1 MLLSLCICK
10 AHGRSTLSLRVKVG
24 SLFKPGAP
32 RRQWKAREVKC
43 QDGNL
48 AVIGLGT
55 WTGANATASSDD
67 LPHGY
72 RLDPLASSASRRR
85 RLDLNRVDQSAKAD
99 SGARSW
105 PIQLLA
111 VPGVAPSSDARQSV
125 AMGRKC
131 RGGGVCRKADTHGI
145 LRRTCLTLRK
155 ISAHRKFKSQIGWP
169 LLHKFAFRLQSATS
183 VHKLANRKL
192 RAR

>member
-1 MLLSLCICK
+1 MAKAALDGVLSDGLSSSPVLLSLCICK

-131 RGGGVCRKADTHGI
+131 RGGGGVQESRHAWHFEEDMFD
-145 LRRTCLTLRK
+145 
-155 ISAHRKFKSQIGWP
+155 SAKDLGSQEI
-169 LLHKFAFRLQSATS
+169 
-183 VHKLANRKL
+183 
-192 RAR
+192 